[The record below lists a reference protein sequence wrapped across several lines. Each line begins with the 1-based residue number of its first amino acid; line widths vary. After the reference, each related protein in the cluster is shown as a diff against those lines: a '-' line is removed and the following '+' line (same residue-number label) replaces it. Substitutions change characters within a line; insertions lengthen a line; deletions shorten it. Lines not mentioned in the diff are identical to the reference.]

1 MSNSRETIL
10 NALKEAVTVP
20 SELDTAPAD
29 VEERI
34 QKAITRITPK
44 KSQEL
49 VHQFQKELEDVSG
62 EFHRVKNEKEAATI
76 ILRIMKQKDYGKI
89 AVVRD
94 NDCQKI
100 FKKVMENDASIIGI
114 QALDIPYPDRKNE
127 LAGIPI
133 ALVKA
138 PFSIADIG
146 SLVFPLDDT
155 RTSLPHF
162 LSDCIIAV
170 ISRKNLLAN
179 QFELFK
185 KLSQE
190 KTKHMVLV
198 TGPSRT
204 ADIEKILILGAHGP
218 RRLVVLMFD

>member
-10 NALKEAVTVP
+10 NALKEAVAVP

-29 VEERI
+29 VDERI
-34 QKAITRITPK
+34 KKAVERITPK
-44 KSQEL
+44 KSREL
-49 VHQFQKELEDVSG
+49 VEQFQKELENVSG
-62 EFHRVKNEKEAATI
+62 EYHRVKNEKEAATI
-76 ILRIMKQKDYGKI
+76 ILKIMKQNGYEKI

-94 NDCQKI
+94 DVCQKI
-100 FKKVMENDASIIGI
+100 SKKVIENDASINRI
-114 QALDIPYPDRKNE
+114 QALNIPYPERKNE

-138 PFSIADIG
+138 SFSVADIG
-146 SLVFPLDDT
+146 SLVFPFDDT

-162 LSDCIIAV
+162 LSDCIIV
-170 ISRKNLLAN
+170 VVSRKNLMAN

-185 KLSQE
+185 KLSPE